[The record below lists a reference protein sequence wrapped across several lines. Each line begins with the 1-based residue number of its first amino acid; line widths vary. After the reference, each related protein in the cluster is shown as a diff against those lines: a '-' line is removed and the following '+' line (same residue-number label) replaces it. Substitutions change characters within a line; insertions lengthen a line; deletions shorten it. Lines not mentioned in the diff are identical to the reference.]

1 MTFFEKLLGIFN
13 RDIEYVDEYI
23 EDEVDEVITPT
34 ASGSFNESDVT
45 EEDKTVIAVT
55 LAALAAGDSKNADYR
70 IKSIKRVK

>member
-1 MTFFEKLLGIFN
+1 MTFYEKLLALFN

-23 EDEVDEVITPT
+23 EDETDESVPPT
-34 ASGSFNESDVT
+34 SAGSFNETDIA

-55 LAALAAGDSKNADYR
+55 LAALASGDSKNADYR